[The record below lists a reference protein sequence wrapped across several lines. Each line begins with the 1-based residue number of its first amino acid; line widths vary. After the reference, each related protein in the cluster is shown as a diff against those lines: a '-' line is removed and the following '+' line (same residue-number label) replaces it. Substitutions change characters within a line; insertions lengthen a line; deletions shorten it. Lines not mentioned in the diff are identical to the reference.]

1 MARGSGGLTAE
12 RLRDLARS
20 GAENMLKQL
29 RAEIIAIERT
39 FPELAIPQ
47 KRLAV
52 REALQKVR
60 RRVRTMRGK
69 SSDSPRGAEGAA
81 RLSVASLRLSPEVHQ
96 RARPDGAGAACC

>member
-47 KRLAV
+47 KRRAV

-60 RRVRTMRGK
+60 RRVRTMTA
-69 SSDSPRGAEGAA
+69 AERKAVSERMRKYWAERRKA
-81 RLSVASLRLSPEVHQ
+81 RAKVK
-96 RARPDGAGAACC
+96 

>member
-47 KRLAV
+47 KRKAI

-60 RRVRTMRGK
+60 RRVRTMTA
-69 SSDSPRGAEGAA
+69 AERKAVSERMRKYWA
-81 RLSVASLRLSPEVHQ
+81 ERRKAKAKVK
-96 RARPDGAGAACC
+96 

>member
-1 MARGSGGLTAE
+1 VPRGSSGLTAE

-20 GAENMLKQL
+20 GAETMLKQL

-47 KRLAV
+47 KRRAV

-60 RRVRTMRGK
+60 RRVRTM
-69 SSDSPRGAEGAA
+69 SAAERKAVSERMRKYWA
-81 RLSVASLRLSPEVHQ
+81 ERRKAKAKVK
-96 RARPDGAGAACC
+96 

>member
-29 RAEIIAIERT
+29 RAEIIVIERT

-47 KRLAV
+47 KRRAV

-60 RRVRTMRGK
+60 RRVRTM
-69 SSDSPRGAEGAA
+69 SAAERKAVSERMRKYWAERRKA
-81 RLSVASLRLSPEVHQ
+81 RAKVK
-96 RARPDGAGAACC
+96 

>member
-39 FPELAIPQ
+39 FPELAIQQ
-47 KRLAV
+47 KRKAV

-60 RRVRTMRGK
+60 RRVRTM
-69 SSDSPRGAEGAA
+69 SAAERKAVSERMRKYWA
-81 RLSVASLRLSPEVHQ
+81 ERRKAKAKVK
-96 RARPDGAGAACC
+96 

>member
-47 KRLAV
+47 KRRAV

-60 RRVRTMRGK
+60 RRVRTMSAAERKAVSERMRKYWAERRKGK
-69 SSDSPRGAEGAA
+69 AK
-81 RLSVASLRLSPEVHQ
+81 VK
-96 RARPDGAGAACC
+96 